1 MRYIGKRNG
10 LIVEAIQWVG
20 NNLPEIW
27 ELLKEYREH
36 IGYVGLNFDF
46 MNELPHNLDRYTDC
60 TLRLTKRGE
69 GETDAV
75 LRGGWVLKTVS
86 PEAGHYLFLE
96 NETFSNQFMQ
106 VSEQGTPLVLNS
118 EGIRVTLSDNSFA
131 ARFFDTHLADP
142 HAEIS

>member
-10 LIVEAIQWVG
+10 LVVEAIQWAG

-27 ELLKEYREH
+27 ALLKEYRAR

-46 MNELPHNLDRYTDC
+46 MSELPHNLDRYADC

-86 PEAGHYLFLE
+86 PEAGNYLFLE
-96 NETFSNQFMQ
+96 NDVFIDQFEPQ
-106 VSEQGTPLVLNS
+106 I
-118 EGIRVTLSDNSFA
+118 GI
-131 ARFFDTHLADP
+131 
-142 HAEIS
+142 

>member
-10 LIVEAIQWVG
+10 LVVEAVQWVG

-27 ELLKEYREH
+27 ALLKEYRER

-46 MNELPHNLDRYTDC
+46 MSELPHNLDRYADC

-75 LRGGWVLKTVS
+75 LRGGWVLKIVS
-86 PEAGHYLFLE
+86 PEAGNYLFLE
-96 NETFSNQFMQ
+96 NDVFVDQFKQ
-106 VSEQGTPLVLNS
+106 QC
-118 EGIRVTLSDNSFA
+118 
-131 ARFFDTHLADP
+131 
-142 HAEIS
+142 